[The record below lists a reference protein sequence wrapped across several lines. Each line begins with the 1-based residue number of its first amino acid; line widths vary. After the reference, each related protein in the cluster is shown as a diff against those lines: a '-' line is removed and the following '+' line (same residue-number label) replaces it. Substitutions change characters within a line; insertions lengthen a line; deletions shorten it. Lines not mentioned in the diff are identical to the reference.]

1 MAVRPASSG
10 GQSSEYNKWT
20 CSLSTRSASRLVAR
34 MCACRASLTTRSA
47 NAAATPITCSQLSST
62 RRIFL
67 SPIQTSEWVLALHH
81 QPKCRCDRC
90 RHELR
95 IGQRS
100 QIDEEHRVM
109 ESINQRMSDGDCYGR
124 FSDTA
129 GTDDADEAPHPEL
142 LRQRSNSVIAADHS
156 R

>member
-34 MCACRASLTTRSA
+34 TCTCRASLTTRSA
-47 NAAATPITCSQLSST
+47 NAAATPITCSIVENKEDLPVADKGQ
-62 RRIFL
+62 
-67 SPIQTSEWVLALHH
+67 QTSEWVLALHH
-81 QPKCRCDRC
+81 QPECQCDRC

-109 ESINQRMSDGDCYGR
+109 KSINQ
-124 FSDTA
+124 
-129 GTDDADEAPHPEL
+129 H
-142 LRQRSNSVIAADHS
+142 
-156 R
+156 